1 MKTIIDSFNI
11 LMVAFNVAKSQA
23 TKDKGEFTEED
34 VGLYYHKVLDSV
46 IGFSKEY
53 GELIF
58 AGEGR
63 GSLDWRRSI
72 YPEYKANR
80 KHDETYQIF
89 KNHLK
94 EVEELISYFS
104 TKSISVNGAEA
115 DDIMYALATYFADN
129 GEDVMVISGD
139 RDMAQLINYSDKIQV
154 YSPTLRMFRE
164 KQPYIVWEKAIVGD
178 PSDNIPGI
186 PRIGIK
192 TFEKALHD
200 RTIWDAK
207 IEPNR
212 ATMEQFLKIV
222 DLSKA
227 PTNIKDEAI
236 IQYNSKEFNKL
247 DPQSIETFMFN
258 HALKEQL
265 SRWPENL
272 SEINMTLYKN
282 SLVETTDK
290 KVIEEAK
297 IEDIES
303 MLNFINNL

>member
-80 KHDETYQIF
+80 KHDEAYQIF

-212 ATMEQFLKIV
+212 AIMEQFLKIV

>member
-1 MKTIIDSFNI
+1 MKTIVDSFNI
-11 LMVAFNVAKSQA
+11 LMIAFNVAKSQA
-23 TKDKGEFTEED
+23 IKEKGEFTEDD

-46 IGFSKEY
+46 IGFSKEH

-63 GSLDWRRSI
+63 GSLTWRRSI
-72 YPEYKANR
+72 YPDYKANR
-80 KHDETYQIF
+80 KHDEAYQIF

-94 EVEELISYFS
+94 EVEDLISYFP
-104 TKSISVNGAEA
+104 TKSISVDGAEA

-129 GEDVMVISGD
+129 DEDVLVISGD
-139 RDMAQLINYSDKIQV
+139 RDMAQLINHSDKIKV
-154 YSPTLRMFRE
+154 YSPTLRLFRE
-164 KQPYIVWEKAIVGD
+164 KQQNIILEKAIVGD

-186 PRIGIK
+186 PRIGAK
-192 TFEKALHD
+192 TFEKALRD
-200 RTIWDAK
+200 RTVWDTK

-212 ATMEQFLKIV
+212 HIVEQFIKIV

-227 PTNIKDEAI
+227 PANIKDEAI

-265 SRWPENL
+265 SRWPDNL
-272 SEINMTLYKN
+272 SEINMALYKN
-282 SLVETTDK
+282 SLEETTDK
-290 KVIEEAK
+290 KVIEETK
-297 IEDIES
+297 MEDIES